1 MPSEDEPLALVPGSE
16 SALDITDAQEELLLS
31 VKDFLANRKEN
42 WAQVARWKSV
52 LRPNYGREYANF
64 SIDHVLDIAETEV
77 GIISSASKLLCAF
90 TSRSLDCTYLR
101 NFISGF
107 VAMGHVAGCWR
118 RERDVLSKMR
128 LDAAR
133 KKEKEGTVLVDLP
146 RCLEERELVQ
156 AHVMC
161 YMNEATRKATGY
173 LHASHAYST
182 ALRAEKDTLS
192 PRLLRSRHELYGL
205 STLVI
210 AFD

>member
-1 MPSEDEPLALVPGSE
+1 MLCVPSEDEPLALVPGSE
-16 SALDITDAQEELLLS
+16 SALDITDAQEELLFS

-101 NFISGF
+101 NFIGGF

-118 RERDVLSKMR
+118 REINGIGVITLRR
-128 LDAAR
+128 HPGR
-133 KKEKEGTVLVDLP
+133 FLP
-146 RCLEERELVQ
+146 
-156 AHVMC
+156 
-161 YMNEATRKATGY
+161 TATGHV
-173 LHASHAYST
+173 LCC
-182 ALRAEKDTLS
+182 
-192 PRLLRSRHELYGL
+192 
-205 STLVI
+205 
-210 AFD
+210 